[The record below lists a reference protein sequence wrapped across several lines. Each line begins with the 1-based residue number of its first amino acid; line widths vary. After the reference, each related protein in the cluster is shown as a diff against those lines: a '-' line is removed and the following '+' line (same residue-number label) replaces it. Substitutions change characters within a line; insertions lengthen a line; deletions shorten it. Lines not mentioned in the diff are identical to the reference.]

1 MGHVGTW
8 ARVRGYNID
17 TNNICKG
24 YKTNCCYVRS
34 IHTNVATDCYYVRSI
49 HTNVATD
56 CLKDVHANVRG
67 SKVLSKLVH

>member
-1 MGHVGTW
+1 MIQIIIFVKDIKLTL
-8 ARVRGYNID
+8 AMFVAFTLTCYLL
-17 TNNICKG
+17 
-24 YKTNCCYVRS
+24 CC
-34 IHTNVATDCYYVRSI
+34 IVRSI